1 MHWTLDDLLALPP
14 DVYEVLTQE
23 AARLADTGED

>member
-14 DVYEVLTQE
+14 ETYDEL
-23 AARLADTGED
+23 AAWLNESVADPE